1 MIGCSYENSLQK
13 LAQKSLNYEAE
24 SNMLNAGI
32 GSYEAGEFEKAAEI
46 FEALSKS
53 SSDESVR
60 RKALYGLVC
69 TRLLLAQTQE
79 EFGDAVVLWE
89 NWSHIRGTKLGAEDP
104 RMLAPLFQKI
114 FPTLPESC
122 SETEE
127 NEAEEEDI
135 DEEAEE
141 SAPEL
146 PNVIGSSKPD
156 TTQKEPRSGLCSGL
170 LKARDK
176 EIQTLKTSNAKMKKD
191 IQQLKDQINSLEAIH
206 RKIQEKKK
214 EIVP

>member
-13 LAQKSLNYEAE
+13 FAQKSLTYEAE

-32 GSYEAGEFEKAAEI
+32 GNYEAGEFEKASEI

-53 SSDESVR
+53 SSDESVQ

-69 TRLLLAQTQE
+69 TRLLSAQSQE

-104 RMLAPLFQKI
+104 RMLAPLFHKI

-122 SETEE
+122 SEPDE
-127 NEAEEEDI
+127 NDAEEEDI

-141 SAPEL
+141 SSPEL
-146 PNVIGSSKPD
+146 PNMIESSKPD
-156 TTQKEPRSGLCSGL
+156 NTQKEPRSGLCSGL
-170 LKARDK
+170 LKTREK